1 MKDFFFL
8 FSKGREIVGLQEL
21 ILKNGDLMLMLFRRF
36 SILDMD
42 LGTFY
47 FLSFRPPR
55 MQD

>member
-47 FLSFRPPR
+47 FLSLRPPR